1 MLTDDI
7 TEEDEKG
14 IQAIIDLQAVAGIIE
29 TREHATKEWTEKFSD
44 YDKDQTMRA
53 HIIVCGGPFKKN

>member
-1 MLTDDI
+1 MLTDDM
-7 TEEDEKG
+7 TEDEKG

-29 TREHATKEWTEKFSD
+29 TKANATKEWTEKFSD

-53 HIIVCGGPFKKN
+53 HTQICGGTFKKN